1 MANQLTKKLQK
12 KLAEVLEKEV
22 KKLEKHI
29 SELKQSDP
37 FADPEHTTDNAAVD
51 TDVREQVGHDTIEA
65 EVKDLQKKL
74 TDSRRVLNEINT
86 KVQNLS
92 LGKQNYDQLDP
103 VIKNKINSIIPNNIT
118 FNSLVSSLE
127 QTARTNEATIS
138 ALQIQPL
145 VAVTKTSDVG
155 TLSEIDFTFNVEGN
169 YQNIVSLLQELKR
182 SDRLI
187 SIERVALSKL
197 EAGQGILMSISGK
210 AYFLK

>member
-1 MANQLTKKLQK
+1 MTSKSKSYSRYYTYIK
-12 KLAEVLEKEV
+12 P
-22 KKLEKHI
+22 I
-29 SELKQSDP
+29 
-37 FADPEHTTDNAAVD
+37 ADIPIIKNY
-51 TDVREQVGHDTIEA
+51 GSTIFTLITMVIFIFFVIKPTVETIT
-65 EVKDLQKKL
+65 VLQKKL